1 MERAASISTWKPSSP
16 MATAQ
21 IEKLSQRRPQIY
33 LNGSNEQTQE
43 EPRAA
48 PRAVL
53 GPLPEA
59 PVNTLTPSKALVDT
73 LAPPGRSGG
82 CPPPSGNHFTTAR
95 AIPRQPARFQ
105 DSPRDSTTGRAIPRQ
120 PARFHDSP
128 RDSKTAHAIPRQ
140 HARLTD
146 MPPGSFIFAQKWGGA
161 PHSHPGRR
169 EVNLMTV
176 AQSFGPLVHQKLP
189 HSMKIFLRRR
199 PCPRTSQNSPL

>member
-105 DSPRDSTTGRAIPRQ
+105 DSPRDSTTARAIDR
-120 PARFHDSP
+120 
-128 RDSKTAHAIPRQ
+128 HASRKLYIC
-140 HARLTD
+140 TK
-146 MPPGSFIFAQKWGGA
+146 MGGG
-161 PHSHPGRR
+161 PHSHPGRH